1 VDQEDWVVDVLVVVL
16 TSVAI
21 VGETWAPASHRTSQE
36 EEVAVVLT
44 LPTRIALVRIKTG
57 RNLNSVIK
65 EEIIRC
71 RVLTCLKAVPLK
83 DNLVSVV

>member
-1 VDQEDWVVDVLVVVL
+1 VDWVVDVLVVVL

-21 VGETWAPASHRTSQE
+21 VVGTWAPASHRTSE
-36 EEVAVVLT
+36 EEEEEDAVVLT

-57 RNLNSVIK
+57 RNLNSVTK
-65 EEIIRC
+65 EEITRC
-71 RVLTCLKAVPLK
+71 RALTCLNKMLLK